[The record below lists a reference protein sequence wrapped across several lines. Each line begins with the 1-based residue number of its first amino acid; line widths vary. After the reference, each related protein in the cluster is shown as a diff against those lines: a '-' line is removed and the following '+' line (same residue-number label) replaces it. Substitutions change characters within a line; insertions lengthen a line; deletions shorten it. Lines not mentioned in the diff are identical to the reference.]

1 MTRWSSA
8 LECRILSCSL
18 LCGGVSRSWGTA
30 AEVGGMREEQE
41 MAAGAV
47 MLYHTAAPRGLE
59 LKNTNQEAFVSVQQQ
74 DSCIYSRFF
83 LKARTREIFTQKY
96 FASEVGTHVDLLI
109 LYRNLERK

>member
-41 MAAGAV
+41 MAAGAGAV

-59 LKNTNQEAFVSVQQQ
+59 LKNTNQEAFVSVEQQ

-83 LKARTREIFTQKY
+83 LKQGQEKF
-96 FASEVGTHVDLLI
+96 LLKSI
-109 LYRNLERK
+109 LPLRLERMWIC